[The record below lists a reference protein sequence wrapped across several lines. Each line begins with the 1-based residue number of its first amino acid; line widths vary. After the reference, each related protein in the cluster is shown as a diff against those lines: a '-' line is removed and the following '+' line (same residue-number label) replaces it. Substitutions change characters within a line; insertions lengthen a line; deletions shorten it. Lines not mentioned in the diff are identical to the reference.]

1 MVPAETTQEQGT
13 RERLIDAAMELF
25 YARGYEGAGV
35 KEVLKKAGVNSG
47 SLYYF
52 FPKKEDLLVAVLEKY
67 KVLLYPVVLQPVF
80 ERESDPI
87 ERIFGVLNG
96 YRMGLEMTQCT
107 SACPI
112 GNLALEMC
120 EKSEAAR
127 KGIAENFEGWRR
139 AIRQCLIDAGDRL
152 PADVDRDQLAT
163 LILSVMEGGVM
174 QAKAHRS
181 LERFDAGLA
190 MLRDYIT
197 RLGAMAAGGPGKRE
211 SNSSRQTTA
220 IKGNEHETES

>member
-1 MVPAETTQEQGT
+1 MVATETTQEQGT

-25 YARGYEGAGV
+25 YAQGYEGTGV
-35 KEVLKKAGVNSG
+35 KEVLKKAGANSG

-67 KVLLYPVVLQPVF
+67 KVLLYPMVLQPVF
-80 ERESDPI
+80 EQVSDPI

-127 KGIAENFEGWRR
+127 KGIAENFEGWRL

-152 PADVDRDQLAT
+152 PPDVDRDQLAT

-174 QAKAHRS
+174 QAKAYRS
-181 LERFDAGLA
+181 LARFDAGLA
-190 MLRDYIT
+190 MLRDYIN
-197 RLGAMAAGGPGKRE
+197 RLCAMASGSVRRTE
-211 SNSSRQTTA
+211 SNSGRRKAVKQ
-220 IKGNEHETES
+220 GNEHEAD